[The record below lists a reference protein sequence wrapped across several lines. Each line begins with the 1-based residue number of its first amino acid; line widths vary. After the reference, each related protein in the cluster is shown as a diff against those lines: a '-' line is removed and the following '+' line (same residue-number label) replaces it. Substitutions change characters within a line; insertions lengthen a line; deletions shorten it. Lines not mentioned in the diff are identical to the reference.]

1 MIKIYSE
8 QGVFYMENNI
18 IIKTEKL
25 VKQYGEGEN
34 MIYALNNVELE
45 VREGEFLAITGES
58 GSGKTTLL
66 NCLGSL
72 DRPTSGN
79 IIVNGKDITQM
90 NDNALSAYR
99 RKSIGFIFQSFNL
112 IPVLNVEENIVLPLN
127 LDNTSPDMEYLEE
140 LLRLT
145 GLDKKRTNYPH
156 ELSGGQQQRVA
167 FARALIHKP
176 QIILA
181 DEPTGN
187 LDSKNSREII
197 SILKSSIKKYN
208 QTLILITHDG
218 SIASQA
224 DRICRISDGVLSE

>member
-1 MIKIYSE
+1 MDD
-8 QGVFYMENNI
+8 NI
-18 IIKTEKL
+18 ILKTEKL
-25 VKQYGEGEN
+25 KKEYGEGEN
-34 MIYALNNVELE
+34 AFLALNDVDLE
-45 VREGEFLAITGES
+45 VKQGEFLAITGES

-72 DRPTSGN
+72 DRPTSGK
-79 IIVNGKDITQM
+79 IIFNGRDITTM
-90 NDNALSAYR
+90 DDNGLSAYR
-99 RKSIGFIFQSFNL
+99 RKSIGFIFQNYNL

-127 LDNTSPDMEYLEE
+127 LDNTPTDKDLLEE
-140 LLRLT
+140 LLKLT
-145 GLDKKRTNYPH
+145 GLDVKRNNYPH

-176 QIILA
+176 RIILA

-218 SIASQA
+218 SIAAQA
-224 DRICRISDGVLSE
+224 DRICRITDGVLSE

>member
-1 MIKIYSE
+1 
-8 QGVFYMENNI
+8 MENNI
-18 IIKTEKL
+18 IIKTKKL

>member
-1 MIKIYSE
+1 MDK
-8 QGVFYMENNI
+8 NI

-34 MIYALNNVELE
+34 MIYALNNVDLE
-45 VREGEFLAITGES
+45 VHSGEFVAVTGES

-72 DRPTSGN
+72 DTPTSGK
-79 IIVNGKDITQM
+79 ITACGKEITSL
-90 NDNALSAYR
+90 DDKGLSAYR
-99 RKSIGFIFQSFNL
+99 RKNIGFIFQSYNL

-127 LDNTSPDMEYLEE
+127 LDDTNPDMEFLEE
-140 LLRLT
+140 LLSLT
-145 GLDKKRTNYPH
+145 GLEKKRHNFPH

-197 SILKSSIKKYN
+197 SILKSSIKKYA

-224 DRICRISDGVLSE
+224 DRIIRISDGVLSE

>member
-1 MIKIYSE
+1 
-8 QGVFYMENNI
+8 MEDNI
-18 IIKTEKL
+18 ILKTEKL
-25 VKQYGEGEN
+25 KKEYGEGEN
-34 MIYALNNVELE
+34 AFLALNDVDLE
-45 VREGEFLAITGES
+45 VRQGEFVAVTGES

-66 NCLGSL
+66 NCIGSL
-72 DRPTSGN
+72 DRPTSGT
-79 IIVNGKDITQM
+79 IIFNGKDITKLD
-90 NDNALSAYR
+90 DNGLSAYR
-99 RKSIGFIFQSFNL
+99 RKSIGFIFQAFNL

-127 LDNTSPDMEYLEE
+127 LDNTPPDKEFLEE
-140 LLRLT
+140 LLKLT
-145 GLDKKRTNYPH
+145 GLDAKRNNYPH

-176 QIILA
+176 KLILA

-218 SIASQA
+218 SIAAQA
-224 DRICRISDGVLSE
+224 DRICRITDGVLSE

>member
-1 MIKIYSE
+1 
-8 QGVFYMENNI
+8 MENDI
-18 IIKTEKL
+18 IIKIEKL
-25 VKQYGEGEN
+25 VKEYGDGDN
-34 MIYALNNVELE
+34 KLLAVNNIDLE
-45 VREGEFLAITGES
+45 VRRGEFVAITGES

-72 DRPTSGN
+72 DRPTSGS
-79 IIVNGKDITQM
+79 IIVNGKDITKLD
-90 NDNALSAYR
+90 DNGLSAYR
-99 RKSIGFIFQSFNL
+99 RKSIGFIFQAYNL

-127 LDNTSPDMEYLEE
+127 LDNTPPDMKFLEE
-140 LLRLT
+140 LLSLT
-145 GLDKKRTNYPH
+145 GLDKKRSNYPH

-197 SILKSSIKKYN
+197 SILKNSVKKYH

-218 SIASQA
+218 SIAAQA
-224 DRICRISDGVLSE
+224 DRICRITDGVLSE

>member
-1 MIKIYSE
+1 MDD
-8 QGVFYMENNI
+8 NI
-18 IIKTEKL
+18 ILKTEKL
-25 VKQYGEGEN
+25 KKEYGEGEN
-34 MIYALNNVELE
+34 AFLALNDVDLK
-45 VREGEFLAITGES
+45 VKQGEFLAITGES

-66 NCLGSL
+66 NCIGSL
-72 DRPTSGN
+72 DRPTSGK
-79 IIVNGKDITQM
+79 IIFNGRDITTM
-90 NDNALSAYR
+90 DDNGLSAYR
-99 RKSIGFIFQSFNL
+99 RKSIGFIFQNFNL

-127 LDNTSPDMEYLEE
+127 LDNTPPDKEFLEE
-140 LLRLT
+140 LLKLT
-145 GLDKKRTNYPH
+145 GLDVKRNNYPH

-176 QIILA
+176 RIILA

-218 SIASQA
+218 SIAAQA
-224 DRICRISDGVLSE
+224 DRICRITDGVLSE

>member
-1 MIKIYSE
+1 MDD
-8 QGVFYMENNI
+8 NI
-18 IIKTEKL
+18 ILKTEKL
-25 VKQYGEGEN
+25 KKEYGAGENAFLALNDVDLEVKQ
-34 MIYALNNVELE
+34 
-45 VREGEFLAITGES
+45 GEFLAITGES

-72 DRPTSGN
+72 DRPTSGK
-79 IIVNGKDITQM
+79 IIFNGRDITTM
-90 NDNALSAYR
+90 DDNGLSAYR
-99 RKSIGFIFQSFNL
+99 RKSIGFIFQNYNL

-127 LDNTSPDMEYLEE
+127 LDNTPTDKEFLEE
-140 LLRLT
+140 LLKLT
-145 GLDKKRTNYPH
+145 GLDLKRNNYPH

-176 QIILA
+176 RIILA

-218 SIASQA
+218 SIAAQA
-224 DRICRISDGVLSE
+224 DRICRITDGVLSE

>member
-1 MIKIYSE
+1 MDD
-8 QGVFYMENNI
+8 NI
-18 IIKTEKL
+18 ILKTEKL
-25 VKQYGEGEN
+25 KKEYGEGEN
-34 MIYALNNVELE
+34 AFLALNDVDLE
-45 VREGEFLAITGES
+45 VKQGEFLAITGES

-72 DRPTSGN
+72 DRPTSGK
-79 IIVNGKDITQM
+79 IIFNGRDITTM
-90 NDNALSAYR
+90 DDNGLSAYR
-99 RKSIGFIFQSFNL
+99 RKSIGFIFQNYNL

-127 LDNTSPDMEYLEE
+127 LDNTPTDKEFLEE
-140 LLRLT
+140 LLKLT
-145 GLDKKRTNYPH
+145 GLDVKRNNYPH
-156 ELSGGQQQRVA
+156 ELSGGQQQRVS

-176 QIILA
+176 RIILA

-218 SIASQA
+218 SIAAQA
-224 DRICRISDGVLSE
+224 DRICRITDGVLSE

>member
-1 MIKIYSE
+1 MKNE
-8 QGVFYMENNI
+8 I
-18 IIKTEKL
+18 ILKTEKL
-25 VKQYGEGEN
+25 TKQYGEGEN
-34 MIYALNNVELE
+34 ALLAINNIDLE
-45 VREGEFLAITGES
+45 VRKGEFIAITGES

-66 NCLGSL
+66 NCIGSL
-72 DRPTSGN
+72 DRPTSGS
-79 IIVNGKDITQM
+79 IFFGGKDITNL

-99 RKSIGFIFQSFNL
+99 RRSIGFIFQAFNL

-127 LDNTSPDMEYLEE
+127 LDNTSPDKEYLEE
-140 LLRLT
+140 LLKLT
-145 GLDKKRTNYPH
+145 GLDKKRTSFPH

-197 SILKSSIKKYN
+197 SILKNSIKKYD

-218 SIASQA
+218 SIAAQA
-224 DRICRISDGVLSE
+224 DRICRITDGVLSE

>member
-1 MIKIYSE
+1 MDD
-8 QGVFYMENNI
+8 NI
-18 IIKTEKL
+18 ILKTEKL
-25 VKQYGEGEN
+25 KKEYGEGEN
-34 MIYALNNVELE
+34 AFLALNDVDLE
-45 VREGEFLAITGES
+45 VKQGEFLAITGES

-72 DRPTSGN
+72 DRPTSGK
-79 IIVNGKDITQM
+79 IIFNGRDITTM
-90 NDNALSAYR
+90 DDNGLSAYR
-99 RKSIGFIFQSFNL
+99 RKSIGFIFQNYNL

-127 LDNTSPDMEYLEE
+127 LDNTPTDKDLLEE
-140 LLRLT
+140 LLKLT
-145 GLDKKRTNYPH
+145 GLDVKRNNYPH

-197 SILKSSIKKYN
+197 SILKSSIKKYA

>member
-1 MIKIYSE
+1 M
-8 QGVFYMENNI
+8 GNDI
-18 IIKTEKL
+18 ILKTEKL
-25 VKQYGEGEN
+25 TKQYGEGEN
-34 MIYALNNVELE
+34 AFLAVKDIDLE
-45 VREGEFLAITGES
+45 VRKGEFVAITGES

-72 DRPTSGN
+72 DRPTSGS
-79 IIVNGKDITQM
+79 IIFDGRDITGLS
-90 NDNALSAYR
+90 DNALSAYR
-99 RKSIGFIFQSFNL
+99 RRSIGFIFQNFNL

-127 LDNTSPDMEYLEE
+127 LDNTPPDMEYLDE

-145 GLDKKRTNYPH
+145 GLESKHRNFPH

-167 FARALIHKP
+167 FARALVHKP
-176 QIILA
+176 QLILA

-197 SILKSSIKKYN
+197 SILKNSIKKYD

-218 SIASQA
+218 SIAAQA
-224 DRICRISDGVLSE
+224 DRICRITDGVLSE

>member
-1 MIKIYSE
+1 MDD
-8 QGVFYMENNI
+8 NI
-18 IIKTEKL
+18 ILKTEKL
-25 VKQYGEGEN
+25 KKEYGEGEN
-34 MIYALNNVELE
+34 AFLALNDVDLE
-45 VREGEFLAITGES
+45 VKQGEFLAITGES

-66 NCLGSL
+66 NCIGSL
-72 DRPTSGN
+72 DRR
-79 IIVNGKDITQM
+79 DITTM
-90 NDNALSAYR
+90 DDNGLSAYR
-99 RKSIGFIFQSFNL
+99 RKSIGFIFQNFNL

-127 LDNTSPDMEYLEE
+127 LDNTPPDKEFLKE
-140 LLRLT
+140 LLKLT
-145 GLDKKRTNYPH
+145 GLDVKRNNYPH

-176 QIILA
+176 RIILA

-218 SIASQA
+218 SIAAQA
-224 DRICRISDGVLSE
+224 DRICRITDGVLSE

>member
-1 MIKIYSE
+1 
-8 QGVFYMENNI
+8 MENNTI
-18 IIKTEKL
+18 IRTEKL

-45 VREGEFLAITGES
+45 VKEGEFLAITGES

-66 NCLGSL
+66 NCIGSL
-72 DRPTSGN
+72 DRPTSGS
-79 IIVNGKDITQM
+79 IFVNGKDITQM

-99 RKSIGFIFQSFNL
+99 RKSIGFIFQAFNL

-127 LDNTSPDMEYLEE
+127 LDNTSPDMEFLEE
-140 LLRLT
+140 LLKLT